1 MKTKERIL
9 KTAIDVFNKYGYNS
23 ISFQELANYLKIS
36 RGNLTYHFKDKGA
49 LLKSISNQM
58 WIEFDKEKQKTTI
71 LPSFENIYNEI
82 KIFHK
87 LQRKYSF
94 IFLNTHLSSH
104 PVIKSKFKD
113 MMLSSVEQNKATIL
127 FSIQIGNF
135 KPEAIHGTYNNLAFS
150 VWMVSNYWFF
160 QQRTFGEDNTEDAGI
175 MVWSL
180 LLPYFTEKG
189 LNAFKKYF
197 GIKYYK
203 NIGLPFESNFKIM
216 NSKI

>member
-1 MKTKERIL
+1 MKTKERIFITSI
-9 KTAIDVFNKYGYNS
+9 KIFNKYGYNS

-36 RGNLTYHFKDKGA
+36 RGNLTYHFKDKEF
-49 LLKSISNQM
+49 LLKYISNQM
-58 WIEFDKEKQKTTI
+58 WIEFENEKQKTTI

-82 KIFHK
+82 KIFNK
-87 LQRKYSF
+87 LQKKYSF

-104 PVIKSKFKD
+104 PIIKSKFRN

-135 KPEAIHGTYNNLAFS
+135 KPEAIPGTYNNLAFS

-160 QQRTFGEDNTEDAGI
+160 QQRTFGEKESEDAGRMI
-175 MVWSL
+175 WSL
-180 LLPYFTEKG
+180 LLPFFTIKG
-189 LNAFKKYF
+189 LKAFKKYF
-197 GIKYYK
+197 GDKYYK
-203 NIGLPFESNFKIM
+203 SIGMSFESNFEIM